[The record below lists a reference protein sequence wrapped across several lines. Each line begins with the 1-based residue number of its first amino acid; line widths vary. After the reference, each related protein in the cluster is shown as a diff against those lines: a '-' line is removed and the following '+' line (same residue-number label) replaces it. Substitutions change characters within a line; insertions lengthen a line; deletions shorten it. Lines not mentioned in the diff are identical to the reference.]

1 MLAYEEED
9 REGGGTV
16 LVGEGGGSRGF
27 IHVKWMINYLNAP
40 SGVKLM
46 GVDGGV
52 IGQLLYFG
60 LDTKC
65 GEEESWRA
73 GGGDTEGGRED

>member
-1 MLAYEEED
+1 M
-9 REGGGTV
+9 
-16 LVGEGGGSRGF
+16 
-27 IHVKWMINYLNAP
+27 KWMINYLNGP

-60 LDTKC
+60 GDAL
-65 GEEESWRA
+65 R
-73 GGGDTEGGRED
+73 GGGKQWWREDGGRVTRWKEE